1 MLKFAVHTSLTLTFD
16 LCRELYKGMSVSMIL
31 DDSSESLD
39 SEDTEQMK
47 VSRTVVES
55 DVEII
60 TTNRD
65 VLVYPTHTL
74 HLCCR
79 QSFVS

>member
-1 MLKFAVHTSLTLTFD
+1 
-16 LCRELYKGMSVSMIL
+16 MIL

-60 TTNRD
+60 TINRD
-65 VLVYPTHTL
+65 VLVYPTHML
-74 HLCCR
+74 HLRCR